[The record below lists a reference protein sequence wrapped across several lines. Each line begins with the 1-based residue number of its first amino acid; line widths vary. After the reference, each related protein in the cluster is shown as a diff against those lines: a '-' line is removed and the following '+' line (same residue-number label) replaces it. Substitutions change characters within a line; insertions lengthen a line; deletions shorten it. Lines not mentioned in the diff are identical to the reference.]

1 MNRKSLVYTLN
12 ENAFTKEILIL
23 EKPSEMRVLSNP
35 IAWKIVNLLA
45 NRPMYPAQIAKEL
58 KIYEQSAY
66 YYIRKLLTI
75 RAIGQVETSFVRGG
89 TAKLYKT
96 EYAAFGI
103 EMDWGERKFETVK
116 NGKINKNVRTFF
128 EDFIDDGL
136 FKGTIVVGA
145 PDPHGPYRSSARDG
159 HYAAQLAFFMGGLCT
174 LPQNFVVKLDVDA
187 KSEKISRTENI
198 ISIGGPG
205 TNIITSEFNRYF
217 PIRFDESNFWSGLIA
232 PHGRT
237 HTLDNH
243 GLIAKIRNPFSE
255 KVKIIII
262 AGVRSAGTKSAIIA
276 LTNHGNEILKKYNQD
291 ENWAVVVQ
299 GFDMDSDGKID
310 TIDIVDEISTSSAEN

>member
-1 MNRKSLVYTLN
+1 MG
-12 ENAFTKEILIL
+12 ENTFTKEISIL
-23 EKPSEMRVLSNP
+23 EKPSEMRILSNP

-45 NRPMYPAQIAKEL
+45 GRPMYPAQIAKEL

-66 YYIRKLLTI
+66 YYIRKLLKI

-89 TAKLYKT
+89 TAKLYRT
-96 EYAAFGI
+96 EFAAFGM
-103 EMDWGERKFETVK
+103 EMNWGERKFENVK
-116 NGKINKNVRTFF
+116 NGKINRNVQTFF
-128 EDFIDDGL
+128 EDFIDDGI

-159 HYAAQLAFFMGGLCT
+159 HYAAQLAFFLGSFCS

-205 TNIITSEFNRYF
+205 TNIITSEFNRYL
-217 PIRFDESNFWSGLIA
+217 PIRFDETNFWSGLIA

-243 GLIAKIRNPFSE
+243 GLIAKIRSPFSE
-255 KVKIIII
+255 NVNIVVI

-276 LTNHGNEILKKYNQD
+276 LTSHGNEILKKFDQD
-291 ENWAVVVQ
+291 KNWALVVQ

-310 TIDIVDEISTSSAEN
+310 TIDIVDEVSANSL

>member
-1 MNRKSLVYTLN
+1 MNKKRLVYSLG
-12 ENAFTKEILIL
+12 ENTFTKEISIL
-23 EKPSEMRVLSNP
+23 EKPSEMRILSNP
-35 IAWKIVNLLA
+35 VAWKIVNLLA
-45 NRPMYPAQIAKEL
+45 GRPMYPAQIAKEL

-66 YYIRKLLTI
+66 YYIRRLLAI
-75 RAIGQVETSFVRGG
+75 GAIGQVETSFVRGG
-89 TAKLYKT
+89 TAKLYRT
-96 EYAAFGI
+96 EFAAFGM
-103 EMDWGERKFETVK
+103 EMNWGERKFENVK
-116 NGKINKNVRTFF
+116 NGKIYRNVQTFF

-136 FKGTIVVGA
+136 FNGTIVVGT

-159 HYAAQLAFFMGGLCT
+159 HYAAQLAFFLGSLCS

-187 KSEKISRTENI
+187 KTEKISRTENI

-205 TNIITSEFNRYF
+205 TNIITSEFNRYL
-217 PIRFDESNFWSGLIA
+217 PIRFDETNFWSGLIA

-255 KVKIIII
+255 DVKIVII

-276 LTNHGNEILKKYNQD
+276 LTSHGNEILKKFNHD
-291 ENWAVVVQ
+291 NNWALVVQ

-310 TIDIVDEISTSSAEN
+310 TIDIVDEISANSH

>member
-1 MNRKSLVYTLN
+1 MNKKNLVYSLD
-12 ENAFTKEILIL
+12 ENTFIKEISIL
-23 EKPSEMRVLSNP
+23 QKPSEIRILSNP

-45 NRPMYPAQIAKEL
+45 GRPMYPAQIAKEL

-75 RAIGQVETSFVRGG
+75 RAISQVETSFVRGG

-96 EYAAFGI
+96 EFAAFGI
-103 EMDWGERKFETVK
+103 EMNWGERKFETV
-116 NGKINKNVRTFF
+116 NGKINRNVQTFF

-136 FKGTIVVGA
+136 FNGTIVVGA

-159 HYAAQLAFFMGGLCT
+159 HYAAQLAFFLGSFCG

-187 KSEKISRTENI
+187 KSEKTSRTENI

-205 TNIITSEFNRYF
+205 TNIITSEFNRYL
-217 PIRFDESNFWSGLIA
+217 PIRFDETNFWSGLIA

-243 GLIAKIRNPFSE
+243 GLIAKIRNPYSE
-255 KVKIIII
+255 KVNIVII

-276 LTNHGNEILKKYNQD
+276 LTNHGNEILKKFNQ
-291 ENWAVVVQ
+291 ENNWALVVQ

-310 TIDIVDEISTSSAEN
+310 TIDIVDEISTKSL

>member
-1 MNRKSLVYTLN
+1 MNRKSLVYTSN
-12 ENAFTKEILIL
+12 ENVFTKEILIL
-23 EKPSEMRVLSNP
+23 EKSNEMRVLSNP

-45 NRPMYPAQIAKEL
+45 GKPMYPAQIAKEL

-66 YYIRKLLTI
+66 YYIRKLLAI

-103 EMDWGERKFETVK
+103 EMDWGERKFENVK
-116 NGKINKNVRTFF
+116 NGKMNRSIRIFF
-128 EDFIDDGL
+128 ENFIDDGL
-136 FKGTIVVGA
+136 FNGVIVVGA

-159 HYAAQLAFFMGGLCT
+159 HYAAQLAFFLGGYCT

-205 TNIITSEFNRYF
+205 TNIITSEFNRYL

-232 PHGRT
+232 PQGRT

-243 GLIAKIRNPFSE
+243 GLIAKIKNPFSE
-255 KVKIIII
+255 KLSMIFV

-276 LTNHGNEILKKYNQD
+276 LTNHGNEILKKFNQD
-291 ENWAVVVQ
+291 DNWAVVVQ

-310 TIDIVDEISTSSAEN
+310 TIDIVDEISTSGV

>member
-1 MNRKSLVYTLN
+1 MLNKKNLVYSLD
-12 ENAFTKEILIL
+12 ENTFTKEISIL
-23 EKPSEMRVLSNP
+23 QKPSEIRILSNP

-45 NRPMYPAQIAKEL
+45 GRPMYPAQIAKEL

-75 RAIGQVETSFVRGG
+75 RAISQVETSFVRGG
-89 TAKLYKT
+89 TAKLYKA
-96 EYAAFGI
+96 EFAAFGI
-103 EMDWGERKFETVK
+103 EMNWGERKFETV
-116 NGKINKNVRTFF
+116 NGKINRNVQTFF

-136 FKGTIVVGA
+136 FNGTIVVGA

-159 HYAAQLAFFMGGLCT
+159 HYAAQLAFFLGSFCG

-205 TNIITSEFNRYF
+205 TNIITSEFNRYL
-217 PIRFDESNFWSGLIA
+217 PIRFDETNFWSGLIA

-255 KVKIIII
+255 KVNIVII
-262 AGVRSAGTKSAIIA
+262 AGVRSAGTKSAVIA
-276 LTNHGNEILKKYNQD
+276 LTSHGNEILKKFNQ
-291 ENWAVVVQ
+291 ENNWALVVQ

-310 TIDIVDEISTSSAEN
+310 TIDIVDEISTKSL

>member
-1 MNRKSLVYTLN
+1 MNKKNLVYSLD
-12 ENAFTKEILIL
+12 ENTFTKEISIL
-23 EKPSEMRVLSNP
+23 QKPSEMRILSNP

-45 NRPMYPAQIAKEL
+45 GRPMYPAQIAKEL

-75 RAIGQVETSFVRGG
+75 RAISQVETSFVRGG

-96 EYAAFGI
+96 EFAAFGI
-103 EMDWGERKFETVK
+103 EMNWGEKKFEAV
-116 NGKINKNVRTFF
+116 NGKINRNVQTFF

-159 HYAAQLAFFMGGLCT
+159 HYAAQLAFFLGSFCG

-187 KSEKISRTENI
+187 KSEKISRTVNI

-205 TNIITSEFNRYF
+205 TNIITSEFNRYL
-217 PIRFDESNFWSGLIA
+217 PIRFDETNFWSGLIA

-243 GLIAKIRNPFSE
+243 GLIAKIRNPYSE
-255 KVKIIII
+255 KLNIVII
-262 AGVRSAGTKSAIIA
+262 AGVRSAGTKSAVIA
-276 LTNHGNEILKKYNQD
+276 LTNHGNEILKKYNQ
-291 ENWAVVVQ
+291 ENNWALVVQ

-310 TIDIVDEISTSSAEN
+310 TIDIVDEISTKSL

>member
-1 MNRKSLVYTLN
+1 MNKKNLVYSLD
-12 ENAFTKEILIL
+12 ENTFIKEISIL
-23 EKPSEMRVLSNP
+23 QKPSEIRILSNP

-45 NRPMYPAQIAKEL
+45 RHPMYPAQIAKEL

-75 RAIGQVETSFVRGG
+75 RAISQVETSFVRGG

-96 EYAAFGI
+96 EFAAFGI
-103 EMDWGERKFETVK
+103 EMNWGERKFETV
-116 NGKINKNVRTFF
+116 NGKINRNVQTFF

-136 FKGTIVVGA
+136 FNGTIVVGA

-159 HYAAQLAFFMGGLCT
+159 HYAAQLAFFLGSFCGLS
-174 LPQNFVVKLDVDA
+174 QNFVVKLDVDA

-205 TNIITSEFNRYF
+205 TNIITSEFNRYL
-217 PIRFDESNFWSGLIA
+217 PIRFDETNFWSGLIA

-243 GLIAKIRNPFSE
+243 GLIAKIRNPYSE
-255 KVKIIII
+255 KVNIVII
-262 AGVRSAGTKSAIIA
+262 AGVR
-276 LTNHGNEILKKYNQD
+276 
-291 ENWAVVVQ
+291 
-299 GFDMDSDGKID
+299 
-310 TIDIVDEISTSSAEN
+310 

>member
-1 MNRKSLVYTLN
+1 MNKKNLVYSLD
-12 ENAFTKEILIL
+12 ENTFIKEISIL
-23 EKPSEMRVLSNP
+23 QKPSEIRILSNP

-45 NRPMYPAQIAKEL
+45 GRPMYPAQIAKEL

-75 RAIGQVETSFVRGG
+75 RAISQVETSFVRGG

-96 EYAAFGI
+96 EFAAFGI
-103 EMDWGERKFETVK
+103 EMNWGERKFETV
-116 NGKINKNVRTFF
+116 NGKINRNVQTFF

-136 FKGTIVVGA
+136 FNGTIVVGA

-159 HYAAQLAFFMGGLCT
+159 HYAAQLAFFLGSFCG

-205 TNIITSEFNRYF
+205 TNIITSEFNRYLS
-217 PIRFDESNFWSGLIA
+217 IRFDETNFWSGLIA

-243 GLIAKIRNPFSE
+243 GLIAKIRNPYSE
-255 KVKIIII
+255 KVNIVII

-276 LTNHGNEILKKYNQD
+276 LTNHGNEILKKFNQ
-291 ENWAVVVQ
+291 ENNWALVVQ

-310 TIDIVDEISTSSAEN
+310 TIDIVDEISTKSL

>member
-1 MNRKSLVYTLN
+1 MDGKSLVYTLN
-12 ENAFTKEILIL
+12 ENAFTKEILIF

-45 NRPMYPAQIAKEL
+45 NRSMYPAQIAKEL

-66 YYIRKLLTI
+66 YYIRKLLAI
-75 RAIGQVETSFVRGG
+75 RAIAQVETSFVRGG

-103 EMDWGERKFETVK
+103 EMDWGERKFETIRNGET
-116 NGKINKNVRTFF
+116 NGKVRTFF
-128 EDFIDDGL
+128 DDYIDDGM
-136 FKGTIVVGA
+136 FDGMIVVGA

-159 HYAAQLAFFMGGLCT
+159 HYAAQLAFFLGGFCS

-187 KSEKISRTENI
+187 KSEKISKTENI

-205 TNIITSEFNRYF
+205 TNIITSEFNRYL

-232 PHGRT
+232 PQGRT

-255 KVKIIII
+255 KVNIMII

-276 LTNHGNEILKKYNQD
+276 LTNHGNEILKKFNQD
-291 ENWAVVVQ
+291 GNWAVVVQ

-310 TIDIVDEISTSSAEN
+310 TIDIVDEISTNSE

>member
-1 MNRKSLVYTLN
+1 MNKKSLVYSSD
-12 ENAFTKEILIL
+12 ENTFTKEISIL
-23 EKPSEMRVLSNP
+23 QKPSEMRILSNP

-45 NRPMYPAQIAKEL
+45 GRPMYPAQIAKEL

-75 RAIGQVETSFVRGG
+75 RAISQVETSFVRGG

-96 EYAAFGI
+96 EFAAFGI
-103 EMDWGERKFETVK
+103 EMNWGERKFETV
-116 NGKINKNVRTFF
+116 NGKINRNVQTFF

-136 FKGTIVVGA
+136 FNGTIVVGA

-159 HYAAQLAFFMGGLCT
+159 HYAAQLAFFLGSFCG

-187 KSEKISRTENI
+187 KSEKISRTVNI

-205 TNIITSEFNRYF
+205 TNIITSEFNRYL
-217 PIRFDESNFWSGLIA
+217 PIRFDETNFWSGLIA

-243 GLIAKIRNPFSE
+243 GLIAKIRNPYSE
-255 KVKIIII
+255 KVNIVII

-276 LTNHGNEILKKYNQD
+276 LTNHGNEILKKFNQ
-291 ENWAVVVQ
+291 ENNWALVVQ

-310 TIDIVDEISTSSAEN
+310 TIDIVDEISTKSL

>member
-1 MNRKSLVYTLN
+1 MNKKNLLYSSD
-12 ENAFTKEILIL
+12 ENTFTKEISIL
-23 EKPSEMRVLSNP
+23 QKPSEMRILSNP

-45 NRPMYPAQIAKEL
+45 GRPMYPAQISKEL

-75 RAIGQVETSFVRGG
+75 RAISQVKTSFVRGG

-96 EYAAFGI
+96 EFAAFGI
-103 EMDWGERKFETVK
+103 EMNWGERKFENV
-116 NGKINKNVRTFF
+116 NGKINHNVQTFF

-136 FKGTIVVGA
+136 FNGTIVVGA

-159 HYAAQLAFFMGGLCT
+159 HYAGQLAFFLGSFCG

-205 TNIITSEFNRYF
+205 TNIITSEFNRYL
-217 PIRFDESNFWSGLIA
+217 PIRFDETNFWSGLIA
-232 PHGRT
+232 PQGRT

-255 KVKIIII
+255 KVNIVII
-262 AGVRSAGTKSAIIA
+262 AGVRSAGTKSAVIA
-276 LTNHGNEILKKYNQD
+276 LTNHGNEILKKFNQ
-291 ENWAVVVQ
+291 ENNWALVVQ

-310 TIDIVDEISTSSAEN
+310 TIDIVDEISTKSI

>member
-1 MNRKSLVYTLN
+1 MNKKRLFYSLG
-12 ENAFTKEILIL
+12 ENTFTKEISML
-23 EKPSEMRVLSNP
+23 EKPSEMRILSNP

-45 NRPMYPAQIAKEL
+45 GRPMYPAQIAKEL

-66 YYIRKLLTI
+66 YYIRRLLAI

-89 TAKLYKT
+89 TAKLYRT
-96 EYAAFGI
+96 EFAAFGM
-103 EMDWGERKFETVK
+103 EMNWGERKFENVK
-116 NGKINKNVRTFF
+116 NGKIYRNVQTFF

-136 FKGTIVVGA
+136 FNGTIVVGT

-159 HYAAQLAFFMGGLCT
+159 HYAAQLAFFLGSFCS

-187 KSEKISRTENI
+187 KTEKISRTENI

-205 TNIITSEFNRYF
+205 TNIITSEFNRYL
-217 PIRFDESNFWSGLIA
+217 PIRFDETNFWSGLIA

-255 KVKIIII
+255 NVNIIII

-276 LTNHGNEILKKYNQD
+276 LTSHGNEILKKFNHD
-291 ENWAVVVQ
+291 NNWALVVQ

-310 TIDIVDEISTSSAEN
+310 TIDIVDEISANSH

>member
-1 MNRKSLVYTLN
+1 MNKKNLVYSLD
-12 ENAFTKEILIL
+12 ENTFIKEISIL
-23 EKPSEMRVLSNP
+23 QKPSEIRILSNP
-35 IAWKIVNLLA
+35 TAWKIVNLLA
-45 NRPMYPAQIAKEL
+45 GRPMYPAQIAKEL

-66 YYIRKLLTI
+66 YYIRKLQTI
-75 RAIGQVETSFVRGG
+75 RAISQVETSFVRGG

-96 EYAAFGI
+96 EFAAFGI
-103 EMDWGERKFETVK
+103 EMNWGERKFETV
-116 NGKINKNVRTFF
+116 NGKINRNVQTFF

-136 FKGTIVVGA
+136 FNGTIVVGA

-159 HYAAQLAFFMGGLCT
+159 HYAAQLAFFLGSFCG

-205 TNIITSEFNRYF
+205 TNIITSEFNRYL
-217 PIRFDESNFWSGLIA
+217 PIRFDETNFWSGLIA

-243 GLIAKIRNPFSE
+243 GLIAKIRNPYSE
-255 KVKIIII
+255 KVNIVII

-276 LTNHGNEILKKYNQD
+276 LTNHGNEILKKFNQ
-291 ENWAVVVQ
+291 ENNWALVVQ

-310 TIDIVDEISTSSAEN
+310 TIDIVDEISTKSL

>member
-1 MNRKSLVYTLN
+1 MNKKRLFYSLG
-12 ENAFTKEILIL
+12 ENTFTKEISIL
-23 EKPSEMRVLSNP
+23 EKPSEMRILSNP

-45 NRPMYPAQIAKEL
+45 GRPMYPAQIAKEL

-66 YYIRKLLTI
+66 YYIRRLLAI

-89 TAKLYKT
+89 TAKLYRT
-96 EYAAFGI
+96 EFAAFGM
-103 EMDWGERKFETVK
+103 EMNWGERKFENVK
-116 NGKINKNVRTFF
+116 DGKIYRNVQTFF

-136 FKGTIVVGA
+136 FNGTIVVGT

-159 HYAAQLAFFMGGLCT
+159 HYAAQLAFFLGSFCS

-187 KSEKISRTENI
+187 KTEKISRTENI

-205 TNIITSEFNRYF
+205 TNIITSEFNRYL
-217 PIRFDESNFWSGLIA
+217 PIRFDETNFWSGLIA

-255 KVKIIII
+255 NVNIIII

-276 LTNHGNEILKKYNQD
+276 LTSHGNEILKKFNHD
-291 ENWAVVVQ
+291 NNWALVVQ

-310 TIDIVDEISTSSAEN
+310 TIDIVDEISANSH

>member
-1 MNRKSLVYTLN
+1 MNKKNLVYSLD
-12 ENAFTKEILIL
+12 ENTFIKEISIL
-23 EKPSEMRVLSNP
+23 QKPSEIRILSNP

-45 NRPMYPAQIAKEL
+45 GRPMYPAQIAKEL

-75 RAIGQVETSFVRGG
+75 RAISQVETSFVRGG

-96 EYAAFGI
+96 EFAAFGI
-103 EMDWGERKFETVK
+103 EMNWGERKFETV
-116 NGKINKNVRTFF
+116 NGKINRNVQTFF
-128 EDFIDDGL
+128 EDFIDDG
-136 FKGTIVVGA
+136 FFNGTIVVGA

-159 HYAAQLAFFMGGLCT
+159 HYAAQLAFFLGSFCGLS
-174 LPQNFVVKLDVDA
+174 QNFVVKLDVDA

-205 TNIITSEFNRYF
+205 TNIITSEFNRYL
-217 PIRFDESNFWSGLIA
+217 PIRFDETNFWSGLIA

-243 GLIAKIRNPFSE
+243 GLIAKIRNPYSE
-255 KVKIIII
+255 KVNIVII
-262 AGVRSAGTKSAIIA
+262 AGVRSAGTKSAVIA
-276 LTNHGNEILKKYNQD
+276 LTNHGNEILKKFNQ
-291 ENWAVVVQ
+291 ENNWALVVQ

-310 TIDIVDEISTSSAEN
+310 TIDIVDEISTKSL

>member
-1 MNRKSLVYTLN
+1 MNKKNLVYSLD
-12 ENAFTKEILIL
+12 ENTFIKEISIL
-23 EKPSEMRVLSNP
+23 QKPSEIRILSNP

-45 NRPMYPAQIAKEL
+45 GRPMYPAQIAKEL

-75 RAIGQVETSFVRGG
+75 RAISQVETSFVRGG

-96 EYAAFGI
+96 EFAAFGI
-103 EMDWGERKFETVK
+103 EMNWGERKFETV
-116 NGKINKNVRTFF
+116 NGKINRNVQTFF

-136 FKGTIVVGA
+136 FNGTIVVGA

-159 HYAAQLAFFMGGLCT
+159 HYAAQLAFFLGSFCG

-205 TNIITSEFNRYF
+205 TNIITSEFNRYL
-217 PIRFDESNFWSGLIA
+217 PIRFDETNFWSGLIA
-232 PHGRT
+232 SHGRT

-243 GLIAKIRNPFSE
+243 GLIAKIRNPYSE
-255 KVKIIII
+255 KVNIVII
-262 AGVRSAGTKSAIIA
+262 AGVRSAGTKSAVIA
-276 LTNHGNEILKKYNQD
+276 LTNHGNEILKKFNQ
-291 ENWAVVVQ
+291 ENNWALVVQ

-310 TIDIVDEISTSSAEN
+310 TIDIVDEISTKSL

>member
-1 MNRKSLVYTLN
+1 MNKKNLVYSLD
-12 ENAFTKEILIL
+12 ENTFIKEISIL
-23 EKPSEMRVLSNP
+23 QKPSEIRILSNP
-35 IAWKIVNLLA
+35 TAWKIVNLLA
-45 NRPMYPAQIAKEL
+45 GRPMYPAQIAKEL

-75 RAIGQVETSFVRGG
+75 RAISQVETSFVRGG

-96 EYAAFGI
+96 EFAAFGI
-103 EMDWGERKFETVK
+103 EMNWGERKFETV
-116 NGKINKNVRTFF
+116 NGKINRNIQTFF

-136 FKGTIVVGA
+136 FNGTIVVGA

-159 HYAAQLAFFMGGLCT
+159 HYAAQLAFFLGSFCG

-205 TNIITSEFNRYF
+205 TNIITSEFNRYL
-217 PIRFDESNFWSGLIA
+217 PIRFDETNFWSGLIA

-255 KVKIIII
+255 KVNIVII
-262 AGVRSAGTKSAIIA
+262 AGVRSAGTKSAVIA
-276 LTNHGNEILKKYNQD
+276 LTNHGNEILKKFNQ
-291 ENWAVVVQ
+291 ENNWALVVQ

-310 TIDIVDEISTSSAEN
+310 TIDIVDEISTKSI

>member
-1 MNRKSLVYTLN
+1 MNKKSLVYSLD
-12 ENAFTKEILIL
+12 ENTFTKEISIL
-23 EKPSEMRVLSNP
+23 QKPSEMRILSNP

-45 NRPMYPAQIAKEL
+45 GRPMYPAQIAKEL

-75 RAIGQVETSFVRGG
+75 KAISQVETSFVRGG

-96 EYAAFGI
+96 EFAAFGI
-103 EMDWGERKFETVK
+103 EMNWGEKKFETV
-116 NGKINKNVRTFF
+116 NGKINRNVQTFF

-136 FKGTIVVGA
+136 FNGTIVVGA

-159 HYAAQLAFFMGGLCT
+159 HYAAQLAFFLGSFCG

-187 KSEKISRTENI
+187 KSEKISRTVNI

-205 TNIITSEFNRYF
+205 TNIITSEFNRYL
-217 PIRFDESNFWSGLIA
+217 PIRFDETNFWSGLIA

-243 GLIAKIRNPFSE
+243 GLIAKIRNPYSE
-255 KVKIIII
+255 KVNIVII
-262 AGVRSAGTKSAIIA
+262 AGVRSAGTKSAVIA
-276 LTNHGNEILKKYNQD
+276 LTNHGNVILKKFNQ
-291 ENWAVVVQ
+291 ENNWALVVQ

-310 TIDIVDEISTSSAEN
+310 TIDIVDEISTKSL

>member
-1 MNRKSLVYTLN
+1 MNKKNLVYSLD
-12 ENAFTKEILIL
+12 ENTFIKEISIL
-23 EKPSEMRVLSNP
+23 QKPSEIRILSNP

-45 NRPMYPAQIAKEL
+45 GRPMYPAQIAKEL

-75 RAIGQVETSFVRGG
+75 RAISQVETSFVRGG

-96 EYAAFGI
+96 EFAAFGI
-103 EMDWGERKFETVK
+103 EMNWGERKFETV
-116 NGKINKNVRTFF
+116 NGKINRNVQTFF

-136 FKGTIVVGA
+136 FNGTIVVGA

-159 HYAAQLAFFMGGLCT
+159 HYAAQLAFFLGSFCG

-187 KSEKISRTENI
+187 KSEKISRIENI

-205 TNIITSEFNRYF
+205 TNIITSEFNRYL
-217 PIRFDESNFWSGLIA
+217 PIRFDETNFWSGLIA

-243 GLIAKIRNPFSE
+243 GLIAKIRNPYSE
-255 KVKIIII
+255 KVNIVII
-262 AGVRSAGTKSAIIA
+262 AGVRSAGTKSAVIA
-276 LTNHGNEILKKYNQD
+276 LTNHGNEILKKFNQ
-291 ENWAVVVQ
+291 ENNWALVVQ

-310 TIDIVDEISTSSAEN
+310 TIDIVDEISTKSL

>member
-1 MNRKSLVYTLN
+1 MNKKNLVYSLD
-12 ENAFTKEILIL
+12 ENTFIKEISIL
-23 EKPSEMRVLSNP
+23 QKPSEIRILSNP

-45 NRPMYPAQIAKEL
+45 GRPMYPAQIAKEL

-75 RAIGQVETSFVRGG
+75 RAISQVETSFVRGG

-96 EYAAFGI
+96 EFAAFGI
-103 EMDWGERKFETVK
+103 EMNWGERKFETV
-116 NGKINKNVRTFF
+116 NGKINRNVQTFF

-136 FKGTIVVGA
+136 FNGTIVVGA

-159 HYAAQLAFFMGGLCT
+159 HYAAQLAFFLGSFCG

-187 KSEKISRTENI
+187 KSEKISRIENI

-205 TNIITSEFNRYF
+205 TNIITSEFNRYL
-217 PIRFDESNFWSGLIA
+217 PIRFDETNFWSGLIA

-243 GLIAKIRNPFSE
+243 GLIAKIRNPYSE
-255 KVKIIII
+255 KVNIVII
-262 AGVRSAGTKSAIIA
+262 AGVRSAGTKSAVIA
-276 LTNHGNEILKKYNQD
+276 LTNHGNEILKKYNQ
-291 ENWAVVVQ
+291 ENNWALVVQ

-310 TIDIVDEISTSSAEN
+310 TIDIVDEISTKSL

>member
-1 MNRKSLVYTLN
+1 MNKKNLVYSLD
-12 ENAFTKEILIL
+12 ENTFIKEISIL
-23 EKPSEMRVLSNP
+23 QKPSEIRILSNP

-45 NRPMYPAQIAKEL
+45 GRPMYPAQIAKEL

-75 RAIGQVETSFVRGG
+75 RAISQVETSFVRGG

-96 EYAAFGI
+96 EFAAFGI
-103 EMDWGERKFETVK
+103 EMNWGERKFETV
-116 NGKINKNVRTFF
+116 NGKINRNVQTFF

-136 FKGTIVVGA
+136 FNGTIVVGA

-159 HYAAQLAFFMGGLCT
+159 HYAAQLAFFLGSFCGLS
-174 LPQNFVVKLDVDA
+174 QNFVVKLDVDA

-205 TNIITSEFNRYF
+205 TNIITSEFNRYL
-217 PIRFDESNFWSGLIA
+217 PIRFDETNFWSGLIA

-243 GLIAKIRNPFSE
+243 GLIAKIRNPYSE
-255 KVKIIII
+255 KVNIVII
-262 AGVRSAGTKSAIIA
+262 AGVRSAGTKSAVIA
-276 LTNHGNEILKKYNQD
+276 LTNHGNEILKKFNQ
-291 ENWAVVVQ
+291 ENNWALVVQ

-310 TIDIVDEISTSSAEN
+310 TIDIVDEISTKSL

>member
-1 MNRKSLVYTLN
+1 MNKKSLVYSLD
-12 ENAFTKEILIL
+12 ENTFTKEISIL
-23 EKPSEMRVLSNP
+23 QKPSEMRILSNP

-45 NRPMYPAQIAKEL
+45 GRPMYPAQIAKEL

-66 YYIRKLLTI
+66 YYITKLLTI
-75 RAIGQVETSFVRGG
+75 RAISQVETSFVRGG

-96 EYAAFGI
+96 EFAAFGI
-103 EMDWGERKFETVK
+103 EMNWGEKKFETV
-116 NGKINKNVRTFF
+116 NGKINRNVQTFF
-128 EDFIDDGL
+128 EEFIDDGL
-136 FKGTIVVGA
+136 FNGTIVVGA

-159 HYAAQLAFFMGGLCT
+159 HYAAQLAFFLGSFCG

-187 KSEKISRTENI
+187 KSEKISRTVNI

-205 TNIITSEFNRYF
+205 TNIITSEFNRYL
-217 PIRFDESNFWSGLIA
+217 PIRFDETNFWSGLIA

-243 GLIAKIRNPFSE
+243 GLIAKIRNPYSE
-255 KVKIIII
+255 KVNIVTI
-262 AGVRSAGTKSAIIA
+262 AGVRSAGTKSAVIA
-276 LTNHGNEILKKYNQD
+276 LTNHGNEILKKFNQ
-291 ENWAVVVQ
+291 ENNWALVVQ

-310 TIDIVDEISTSSAEN
+310 TIDIVDEISTKSL

>member
-12 ENAFTKEILIL
+12 DNAFTKEILIL

-128 EDFIDDGL
+128 EDFIDEGL
-136 FKGTIVVGA
+136 FNGTIVVGA

-159 HYAAQLAFFMGGLCT
+159 HYAAQLAFFLGGLCS

-205 TNIITSEFNRYF
+205 TNIITSEFNRYL

-232 PHGRT
+232 PQGRT

-276 LTNHGNEILKKYNQD
+276 LTNHGNEILKKFNQD
-291 ENWAVVVQ
+291 DNWAVVVQ

-310 TIDIVDEISTSSAEN
+310 TIDIVDEISSSSA

>member
-1 MNRKSLVYTLN
+1 MKRKGLVYTLN
-12 ENAFTKEILIL
+12 ENVFTKEILIL
-23 EKPSEMRVLSNP
+23 EKSSEMRVLSNP

-45 NRPMYPAQIAKEL
+45 GKPMYPAQIAKEL

-66 YYIRKLLTI
+66 YYIRKLLAI

-96 EYAAFGI
+96 QYAAFGI
-103 EMDWGERKFETVK
+103 EMDWGERKFEYAK
-116 NGKINKNVRTFF
+116 NGKINRNIRTFF
-128 EDFIDDGL
+128 ENFIDDGL
-136 FKGTIVVGA
+136 FNGVIVVGA

-159 HYAAQLAFFMGGLCT
+159 HYAAQLAFFLGGFCT

-205 TNIITSEFNRYF
+205 TNIITSEFNRYL

-232 PHGRT
+232 PQGRT

-243 GLIAKIRNPFSE
+243 GLIAKIKNPFSE
-255 KVKIIII
+255 KLSIIFV

-276 LTNHGNEILKKYNQD
+276 LTNHSNEILKKYNQD
-291 ENWAVVVQ
+291 DNWAVAVQ

-310 TIDIVDEISTSSAEN
+310 TIDIVDEISTSSV

>member
-1 MNRKSLVYTLN
+1 MNKKNLVYSLD
-12 ENAFTKEILIL
+12 ENTFIKEISIL
-23 EKPSEMRVLSNP
+23 QKPSEIRILSNP
-35 IAWKIVNLLA
+35 TAWKIVNLLA
-45 NRPMYPAQIAKEL
+45 GRPMYPAQIAKEL

-75 RAIGQVETSFVRGG
+75 RAISQVETSFVRGG

-96 EYAAFGI
+96 EFAAFGI
-103 EMDWGERKFETVK
+103 EMNWGERKFETV
-116 NGKINKNVRTFF
+116 NGKINRNVQTFF

-136 FKGTIVVGA
+136 FNGTIVVGA

-159 HYAAQLAFFMGGLCT
+159 HYAAQLAFFLGSFCG

-187 KSEKISRTENI
+187 KSEKISRTVNI

-205 TNIITSEFNRYF
+205 TNIITSEFNRYL
-217 PIRFDESNFWSGLIA
+217 PIRFDETNFWSGLIA

-243 GLIAKIRNPFSE
+243 GLIAKIRNPYSE
-255 KVKIIII
+255 KVNIVII
-262 AGVRSAGTKSAIIA
+262 AGVRSAGTKSAVIA
-276 LTNHGNEILKKYNQD
+276 LTNHGNEILKKFNQ
-291 ENWAVVVQ
+291 ENNWALVVQ

-310 TIDIVDEISTSSAEN
+310 TIDIVDEISTKSL

>member
-1 MNRKSLVYTLN
+1 MNKKSLVYSLD
-12 ENAFTKEILIL
+12 ENTFTKEISIL
-23 EKPSEMRVLSNP
+23 QKPSEMRILSNP

-45 NRPMYPAQIAKEL
+45 GRPMYPAQIAKEL

-66 YYIRKLLTI
+66 YYIRKLLPI
-75 RAIGQVETSFVRGG
+75 RAISQVETSFVRGG

-96 EYAAFGI
+96 EFAAFGI
-103 EMDWGERKFETVK
+103 EMNWGEKKFETV
-116 NGKINKNVRTFF
+116 NGKINRDVQTFF

-136 FKGTIVVGA
+136 FNGTIVVGA

-159 HYAAQLAFFMGGLCT
+159 HYAAQLAFFLGSFCG

-187 KSEKISRTENI
+187 KSEKISRTVNI

-205 TNIITSEFNRYF
+205 TNIITSEFNRYL
-217 PIRFDESNFWSGLIA
+217 PIRFDETNFWSGLIA
-232 PHGRT
+232 PHGRI

-243 GLIAKIRNPFSE
+243 GLIAKIRNPYSE
-255 KVKIIII
+255 KVNIVII
-262 AGVRSAGTKSAIIA
+262 AGVRSAGTKSAVIA
-276 LTNHGNEILKKYNQD
+276 LTNHGNEILKKFNQ
-291 ENWAVVVQ
+291 ENNWALVVQ

-310 TIDIVDEISTSSAEN
+310 TIDIVDEISTKSL

>member
-1 MNRKSLVYTLN
+1 MNKKNLVYSLD
-12 ENAFTKEILIL
+12 ENTFTKEISIL
-23 EKPSEMRVLSNP
+23 QKPSEMRILSNP

-45 NRPMYPAQIAKEL
+45 GRPMYPAQIAKEL

-75 RAIGQVETSFVRGG
+75 RAISQVETSFVRGG

-96 EYAAFGI
+96 EFAAFGI
-103 EMDWGERKFETVK
+103 EMNWGEKKFETV
-116 NGKINKNVRTFF
+116 NGKINRNVQTFF

-136 FKGTIVVGA
+136 FNGTIVVGA

-159 HYAAQLAFFMGGLCT
+159 HYAAQLAFFLGSFCG

-205 TNIITSEFNRYF
+205 TNIITSEFNRYL
-217 PIRFDESNFWSGLIA
+217 PIRFDETNFWSGLIA

-243 GLIAKIRNPFSE
+243 GLIAKIRNPYSE
-255 KVKIIII
+255 KVNIVII
-262 AGVRSAGTKSAIIA
+262 AGVRSAGTKSAVIA
-276 LTNHGNEILKKYNQD
+276 LTNYGNEILKKFNQ
-291 ENWAVVVQ
+291 ENNWALVVQ

-310 TIDIVDEISTSSAEN
+310 TIDIVDEISTKSL

>member
-1 MNRKSLVYTLN
+1 MNKKNLVYSLD
-12 ENAFTKEILIL
+12 ENTFIKEISIL
-23 EKPSEMRVLSNP
+23 QKPSEIRILSNP

-45 NRPMYPAQIAKEL
+45 GRPMYPAQIAKEL

-75 RAIGQVETSFVRGG
+75 RAISQVETSFVRGG

-96 EYAAFGI
+96 EFAAFGI
-103 EMDWGERKFETVK
+103 EMNWGERKFETV
-116 NGKINKNVRTFF
+116 NGKINRNVQTFF

-136 FKGTIVVGA
+136 FNGTIVVGA

-159 HYAAQLAFFMGGLCT
+159 HYAAQLAFYFGSFCG

-205 TNIITSEFNRYF
+205 TNIITSEFNRYL
-217 PIRFDESNFWSGLIA
+217 PIRFDETNFWSGLIA

-243 GLIAKIRNPFSE
+243 GLIAKIRNPYSE
-255 KVKIIII
+255 KVNIVII

-276 LTNHGNEILKKYNQD
+276 LTNHGNEILKKFNQ
-291 ENWAVVVQ
+291 ENNWALVVQ

-310 TIDIVDEISTSSAEN
+310 TIDIVDEISTKSL

>member
-1 MNRKSLVYTLN
+1 MNKKSLVYSSD
-12 ENAFTKEILIL
+12 ENTFTKEISIL
-23 EKPSEMRVLSNP
+23 QKPSEMRILSNP

-45 NRPMYPAQIAKEL
+45 GRPMYPAQIAKEL

-66 YYIRKLLTI
+66 YYITKLLTI
-75 RAIGQVETSFVRGG
+75 RAISQVETSFVRGG

-96 EYAAFGI
+96 EFAAFGI
-103 EMDWGERKFETVK
+103 EMNWGERKFETV
-116 NGKINKNVRTFF
+116 NGKINRNVQTFF

-136 FKGTIVVGA
+136 FNGTIVVGA

-159 HYAAQLAFFMGGLCT
+159 HYAAQLAFFLGSFCG

-187 KSEKISRTENI
+187 KSEKISRTVNI

-205 TNIITSEFNRYF
+205 TNIITSEFNRYL
-217 PIRFDESNFWSGLIA
+217 PIRFDETNFWSGLIA

-243 GLIAKIRNPFSE
+243 GLIAKIRNPYSE
-255 KVKIIII
+255 KVNIVII

-276 LTNHGNEILKKYNQD
+276 LTNHGNEILKKFNQ
-291 ENWAVVVQ
+291 ENNWALVVQ

-310 TIDIVDEISTSSAEN
+310 TIDIVDEISTKSL

>member
-1 MNRKSLVYTLN
+1 MDRKSLVYTLN

-96 EYAAFGI
+96 EYAAIGI

-136 FKGTIVVGA
+136 FNGTIVVGA

-159 HYAAQLAFFMGGLCT
+159 HYAAQLAFFLGGLCS

-205 TNIITSEFNRYF
+205 TNIITSEFNRYL

-232 PHGRT
+232 PQGRT

-276 LTNHGNEILKKYNQD
+276 LTNHGNEILKKFNQD
-291 ENWAVVVQ
+291 DNWAVVVQ

-310 TIDIVDEISTSSAEN
+310 TIDIVDEISTSSA

>member
-1 MNRKSLVYTLN
+1 MNKKSLVYSSD
-12 ENAFTKEILIL
+12 ENTFTKEISIL
-23 EKPSEMRVLSNP
+23 QKPSEMRILSNP

-45 NRPMYPAQIAKEL
+45 GRPMYPAQIAKEL

-75 RAIGQVETSFVRGG
+75 RAISQVETSFVRGG

-96 EYAAFGI
+96 EFAAFGI
-103 EMDWGERKFETVK
+103 EMNWGERKFETV
-116 NGKINKNVRTFF
+116 NGKINRNVQTFF

-136 FKGTIVVGA
+136 FNGTIVVGA

-159 HYAAQLAFFMGGLCT
+159 HYAAQLAFFLGSFCG

-187 KSEKISRTENI
+187 KSEKISRTVNI

-205 TNIITSEFNRYF
+205 TNIITSEFNRYL
-217 PIRFDESNFWSGLIA
+217 PIRFDETNFWSGLIA

-243 GLIAKIRNPFSE
+243 GLIAKIRNPYSE
-255 KVKIIII
+255 KVNIVII
-262 AGVRSAGTKSAIIA
+262 AGVRSAGTKSAVIA
-276 LTNHGNEILKKYNQD
+276 LTNHGNEILKKFNQ
-291 ENWAVVVQ
+291 ENNWALVVQ

-310 TIDIVDEISTSSAEN
+310 TIDIVDEISTKSL